1 MCQARLNLPEIDST
15 LRAVQADF
23 GRINATL
30 CAPRDAM
37 SDEVR
42 TNLMA
47 GYEGVDDALASGI
60 DLFRLGHSRHLLE
73 LNTLVLCGPD
83 PDCRKDFA
91 RHIAS
96 TEQRFYG
103 HGSGGVGALTEWL
116 QRNNGEDV
124 WRRAAG
130 VYIHI
135 LSTPELFIEGNH
147 RTGALIMSYLL
158 AREGQPPFVLSV
170 ENAKA
175 YFDPSTL
182 MQGIERGSLRML
194 IRLPSLKKRFASLLR
209 STADRGYL
217 APSS

>member
-1 MCQARLNLPEIDST
+1 MRPARLNLPQIDST

-30 CAPRDAM
+30 CAPRDPM

-42 TNLMA
+42 NNLMA
-47 GYEGVDDALASGI
+47 GYCRVDDALASGI
-60 DLFRLGHSRHLLE
+60 DLFELGNSRSLLD

-83 PDCRKDFA
+83 LNRRKEFA

-96 TEQRFYG
+96 TERHFYG
-103 HGSGGVGALTEWL
+103 QEGGGIGALTEWL

-135 LSTPELFIEGNH
+135 LSQPELYIEGNH

-182 MQGIERGSLRML
+182 VQGIERGSLRML
-194 IRLPSLKKRFASLLR
+194 IRLSNLKKRFACLLED
-209 STADRGYL
+209 TADRGYL
-217 APSS
+217 IPLT